1 MYLLLVTII
10 IGYMFGCL
18 NGAQIVGKY
27 KNINIR
33 NSGSKNAGASN
44 TTVLLGWRYGFIV
57 AFIDVMKAVI
67 SLVVIAIIL
76 DKYTFLFE
84 IQILL
89 LYINALFVV
98 VGHNFPITMNFKGGK
113 GTASFFGVLL
123 FLNWKFAVMGLVILL
138 IFAFVSN
145 YFVTGTFMLY
155 LSFIMYTAYT
165 FGRGATYIAFLFTI
179 LFLVKHRENFK
190 RIMNK
195 EEVKLSTL
203 FRRQAS

>member
-179 LFLVKHRENFK
+179 LFIVKHRENFK

>member
-1 MYLLLVTII
+1 
-10 IGYMFGCL
+10 MFGCL

-179 LFLVKHRENFK
+179 LFIVKHRENFK

>member
-1 MYLLLVTII
+1 
-10 IGYMFGCL
+10 MFGCL
-18 NGAQIVGKY
+18 NGDQIVGKY

-98 VGHNFPITMNFKGGK
+98 LGHNFPVTMNFKGGK

-123 FLNWKFAVMGLVILL
+123 FLDWKIAVMGLGVLL
-138 IFAFVSN
+138 LFAFVTN
-145 YFVTGTFMLY
+145 YFVTGPFVLY
-155 LSFIMYTAYT
+155 LFFIMFTAFT
-165 FGRGATYIAFLFTI
+165 HGRGATYIAFLFTI
-179 LFLVKHRENFK
+179 LFLVKHVENFR

-203 FRRQAS
+203 LRREAS